1 MEVERFEIY
10 YKVEEV
16 RFFFQ
21 LDVEN
26 GMMILVFDVVIF
38 FFIFGG

>member
-21 LDVEN
+21 LDVDN